1 MSQKHPLQA
10 QSIAITIEAKEDLII
25 ESKVFLVF
33 TLLTYSIKLMN
44 NESLTSKLFSR
55 VVLAW

>member
-10 QSIAITIEAKEDLII
+10 QSIAITIEAKEDLIT

-33 TLLTYSIKLMN
+33 TLLT
-44 NESLTSKLFSR
+44 
-55 VVLAW
+55 